1 MPPAVIPTAAALLP
15 HKPRGVVWLDGM
27 KKGARA
33 PGGGEG
39 QYGVSSGVPTPEAP
53 AALKVSE
60 KASKTDQMPDHKRT
74 DN

>member
-1 MPPAVIPTAAALLP
+1 MDEI
-15 HKPRGVVWLDGM
+15 

-39 QYGVSSGVPTPEAP
+39 RYGISPGVPTPEVLAV
-53 AALKVSE
+53 LKVSE
-60 KASKTDQMPDHKRT
+60 KAGETDHMPDHKRT